1 MTGGVSEEVERVVE
15 AGRFL
20 SARGWAPAGS
30 GNYSHRMTD
39 GTLVITVSGAH
50 KARLAVDDVMRLD
63 VDGRPLDERRPS
75 AETPLHLMVYR
86 LFPKARAVVHTHSV
100 PAVVVSR
107 LIGRQPWL
115 RLAGY
120 ELLKAF
126 PGVESHDFVAHIPV
140 FDNSQDLAVLADTV
154 AHELTARDAP
164 AFLIRDHG
172 LYGWGETMDEA
183 LRVAEAAETMI
194 ACELELLR
202 LQPETSP

>member
-1 MTGGVSEEVERVVE
+1 MTGGVAEEVERIVE

-30 GNYSHRMTD
+30 GNYSHRLPDRTIA
-39 GTLVITVSGAH
+39 ITVSGAH
-50 KARLAVDDVMRLD
+50 KARLVADDVMILD

-86 LFPKARAVVHTHSV
+86 LFPKANAVVHTHSV

-126 PGVESHDFVAHIPV
+126 PGVETHDFVAHIPV
-140 FDNSQDLAVLADTV
+140 FDNSQDLIALAETV

-172 LYGWGETMDEA
+172 LYGWGVTMDEA
-183 LRVAEAAETMI
+183 LRVMEAAETMI
-194 ACELELLR
+194 ACELELMR
-202 LQPETSP
+202 LHQETSP